1 MFLYLLADIP
11 VFYLQIFLFAIL
23 PIMVPLL
30 KFVRKKDADPCMDE
44 GSIWGSDL
52 TRNDDK
58 DKSPVMLK
66 PLNNVKPRALNE
78 KVISYFKA
86 IYRAFRSP
94 IVKCIHYSVSSIL
107 VVYSLL
113 SK

>member
-1 MFLYLLADIP
+1 M
-11 VFYLQIFLFAIL
+11 LQIFLFAIL

-30 KFVRKKDADPCMDE
+30 KFVRKKDTDPRMDE
-44 GSIWGSDL
+44 RQSDPVDLADL
-52 TRNDDK
+52 TRNDDE

-66 PLNNVKPRALNE
+66 PLINVKLRAQNE
-78 KVISYFKA
+78 REISYFKA

-94 IVKCIHYSVSSIL
+94 IVKCIHYSVSSAL
-107 VVYSLL
+107 VVYALL